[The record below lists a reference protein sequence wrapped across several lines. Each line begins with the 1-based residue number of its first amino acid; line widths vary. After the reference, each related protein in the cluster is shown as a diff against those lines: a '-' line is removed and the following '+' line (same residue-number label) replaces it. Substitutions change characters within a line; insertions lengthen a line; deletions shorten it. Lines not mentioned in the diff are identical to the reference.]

1 MSFSKGLL
9 LNSLHTVP
17 LATVATALGCVPV
30 QPSLGSSVSLWS
42 RLHRVAVSAYVRLL
56 LEGFRS
62 GRGDWMLEAEGRLW
76 CMDWGREREVG
87 PSPTHTLRDAP
98 EILGAPKMSQLH
110 VGGGGGG
117 AQGVGCGQVSP
128 PEDSRGEAKSFLGMW
143 WETQRD

>member
-17 LATVATALGCVPV
+17 LATVATALGRVHQGKGPLGVPV

-76 CMDWGREREVG
+76 CLDWGWGQVG

-110 VGGGGGG
+110 VGG
-117 AQGVGCGQVSP
+117 A
-128 PEDSRGEAKSFLGMW
+128 GEAGVSEGGSVRSGLWPG
-143 WETQRD
+143 QSS

>member
-17 LATVATALGCVPV
+17 LATVATALGCVPA

-76 CMDWGREREVG
+76 CLDWGWGLLNQKKGKKLVGLKALTSSYDERG
-87 PSPTHTLRDAP
+87 QTSK
-98 EILGAPKMSQLH
+98 LGDWDQSM
-110 VGGGGGG
+110 
-117 AQGVGCGQVSP
+117 
-128 PEDSRGEAKSFLGMW
+128 
-143 WETQRD
+143 

>member
-17 LATVATALGCVPV
+17 LATVATALGRVHQGEGPLGVPV

-76 CMDWGREREVG
+76 CLDWGREREVG
-87 PSPTHTLRDAP
+87 PSPTHTLRDTP

-110 VGGGGGG
+110 VGGAGEAGVSWGGGCARSG
-117 AQGVGCGQVSP
+117 LWPGQS
-128 PEDSRGEAKSFLGMW
+128 S
-143 WETQRD
+143 